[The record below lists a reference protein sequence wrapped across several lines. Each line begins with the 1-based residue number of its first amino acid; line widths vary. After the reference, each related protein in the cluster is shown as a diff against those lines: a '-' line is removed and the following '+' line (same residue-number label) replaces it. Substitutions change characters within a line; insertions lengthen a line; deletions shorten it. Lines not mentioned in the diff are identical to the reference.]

1 VLDRALAADVGGPPC
16 RPRHLLL
23 RAWTAMLHGAMPAAR
38 QWAARAQQA
47 SPGTLEPRDEL
58 YLRALEV
65 GLARRDSDEAGLA
78 ATWESARQALL
89 RHPIDLFTL
98 LPLGELLVA
107 AQRLADGDR
116 LDPHLAE
123 ARALLHR
130 LGEPPVWAAAL
141 HWSGV
146 QAAILADQ
154 PAALAPHATALV
166 AAARTSHYAATVA
179 AAGRCWLRLLAGEV
193 DAAAA
198 VAAAHGLAAVGLA
211 WDGSRLAG
219 QAAVRA
225 VEARDRTDLLHCARA
240 LAAGDDAAPAPPA
253 PAPTGTPAPGR
264 APISQREREV
274 AELVVAGHTYREIG
288 SRLYIS
294 AKTVEHHVSR
304 MRHRLGAGTR
314 SELLARLRAELADG
328 G

>member
-1 VLDRALAADVGGPPC
+1 
-16 RPRHLLL
+16 
-23 RAWTAMLHGAMPAAR
+23 
-38 QWAARAQQA
+38 
-47 SPGTLEPRDEL
+47 
-58 YLRALEV
+58 
-65 GLARRDSDEAGLA
+65 
-78 ATWESARQALL
+78 
-89 RHPIDLFTL
+89 
-98 LPLGELLVA
+98 
-107 AQRLADGDR
+107 
-116 LDPHLAE
+116 
-123 ARALLHR
+123 
-130 LGEPPVWAAAL
+130 
-141 HWSGV
+141 V

-154 PAALAPHATALV
+154 PAALEPHATALV

-179 AAGRCWLRLLAGEV
+179 AAGRCWLKLLAGEV
-193 DAAAA
+193 DAGAA

-240 LAAGDDAAPAPPA
+240 LATGDDPAPS
-253 PAPTGTPAPGR
+253 PTGPPSPTPAGTPTGPVRGR

-304 MRHRLGAGTR
+304 MRHRLGADTR
-314 SELLARLRAELADG
+314 SELLARLRAELAEG
-328 G
+328 A